1 MAKIIEMPKLS
12 DTMTSGTLVNW
23 LKKEGEKVSSGDILA
38 EVETD
43 KATMELESF
52 SNGVLLKQF
61 VKAGSEVQ
69 VGAPICAVG
78 EKGEKVEAPAS
89 SGGSG
94 GSDKKTESSETQTEE
109 KPAREEKAEEGKTDK
124 KDSDS
129 KAKAAAR
136 EETPEP
142 APTSSSSEG
151 RLKSSPLARRIAADK
166 GVTLEGL
173 SGTGPGGRIVKAD
186 VLSASE
192 APAKPAPQSARAP
205 SAVPLGNSIAEEGDL
220 PVSKMRSVIAQ
231 RLLESKTQIPHFY
244 LEVEV
249 DAEPL
254 LKLRSQINNAL
265 GEVEPTKGGIKL
277 SVNDFVLKAC
287 AEALRRVPAVNTSWQ
302 GDTVRQHGNVH
313 LSFAVAI
320 DDGLVTPV
328 IRDCHTKGIRD
339 ISIEAKGLAKRARD
353 RKLTPNEMSGGTF
366 CISNMG
372 MLGIDRFCAIINPP
386 NTAILAVG
394 STVKKPVVKND
405 QIVIGQRMSLTLSAD
420 HRVVDGAVGAA
431 FLAALKS
438 ILENP
443 ATILV

>member
-1 MAKIIEMPKLS
+1 MAKFIEMPKLS
-12 DTMTSGTLVNW
+12 DTMTSGTLINW
-23 LKKEGEKVSSGDILA
+23 LKKEGDKVSSGDILA

-52 SNGVLLKQF
+52 DNGILLKQF
-61 VKAGSEVQ
+61 VQAGSEVE
-69 VGAPICAVG
+69 VGAPICAIG
-78 EKGEKVEAPAS
+78 EKGEKVEAPA
-89 SGGSG
+89 GSA
-94 GSDKKTESSETQTEE
+94 
-109 KPAREEKAEEGKTDK
+109 KPAAAKEEKAAESTKQEASAAPAKEQAQPEVATPSAPAASEATK
-124 KDSDS
+124 PAASDS
-129 KAKAAAR
+129 G
-136 EETPEP
+136 E
-142 APTSSSSEG
+142 
-151 RLKSSPLARRIAADK
+151 RLKSSPLARRIAAEK
-166 GVTLEGL
+166 GISLGEI

-186 VLSASE
+186 VVGYTPSSSGSKPAA
-192 APAKPAPQSARAP
+192 APAASVT
-205 SAVPLGNSIAEEGDL
+205 AVPLGSTIAEDADL
-220 PVSKMRSVIAQ
+220 PVSKMRGVIAQ

-265 GEVEPTKGGIKL
+265 GEVEPARGGIKL

-302 GDTVRQHGNVH
+302 GNTIRQHGQVH

-320 DDGLVTPV
+320 DEGLVTPV
-328 IRDCHTKGIRD
+328 IRDCHVKGIRE

-353 RKLTPNEMSGGTF
+353 RKLTPNEMTGGTF

-372 MLGIDRFCAIINPP
+372 MMGIDRFCAIINPP

-420 HRVVDGAVGAA
+420 HRVVDGSVAAA
-431 FLAALKS
+431 FLTALKS

>member
-1 MAKIIEMPKLS
+1 
-12 DTMTSGTLVNW
+12 MTSGTLINW
-23 LKKEGEKVSSGDILA
+23 LKKEGEQVSSGDVLA

-52 SNGVLLKQF
+52 SDGVLLKQF
-61 VKAGSEVQ
+61 VQAGSEVQ

-78 EKGEKVEAPAS
+78 EKGEKVDAPAA
-89 SGGSG
+89 SGDSAKEAQ
-94 GSDKKTESSETQTEE
+94 SDKSKKEDE
-109 KPAREEKAEEGKTDK
+109 PAKEEKAGDEKADK
-124 KDSDS
+124 QSEDKQE
-129 KAKAAAR
+129 KALEAS
-136 EETPEP
+136 
-142 APTSSSSEG
+142 APSGSSEG
-151 RLKSSPLARRIAADK
+151 RLKSSPLARRIAAEK
-166 GVTLEGL
+166 GVSLEGI

-186 VLSASE
+186 VLSAAE
-192 APAKPAPQSARAP
+192 APAKPAAKSAPAP

-249 DAEPL
+249 DVEPL
-254 LKLRSQINNAL
+254 LKLRSQINSAL
-265 GEVEPTKGGIKL
+265 SEVDPTKGGIKL

-302 GDTVRQHGNVH
+302 GDSIRQHGNVH

-328 IRDCHTKGIRD
+328 IRDCHVKGIRD
-339 ISIEAKGLAKRARD
+339 ISIEAKALAKRARD

-372 MLGIDRFCAIINPP
+372 MMGIDRFCAIINPP

-431 FLAALKS
+431 FLTALKS
-438 ILENP
+438 ILESP

>member
-1 MAKIIEMPKLS
+1 MAKFIEMPKLS
-12 DTMTSGTLVNW
+12 DTMTSGTLINW
-23 LKKEGEKVSSGDILA
+23 LKKEGDKVSSGDILA

-52 SNGVLLKQF
+52 DNGILLKQF
-61 VKAGSEVQ
+61 VQAGSEVE
-69 VGAPICAVG
+69 VGAPICAIG
-78 EKGEKVEAPAS
+78 EKGEKVEAPT
-89 SGGSG
+89 GSA
-94 GSDKKTESSETQTEE
+94 Q
-109 KPAREEKAEEGKTDK
+109 PAAAQEEKAAESTKQDV
-124 KDSDS
+124 
-129 KAKAAAR
+129 AAAPAK
-136 EETPEP
+136 EQAQPEVTTPEAPAAHEAAKP
-142 APTSSSSEG
+142 APNDSGE
-151 RLKSSPLARRIAADK
+151 RLKSSPLARRIAAEK
-166 GVTLEGL
+166 GISLGDI

-186 VLSASE
+186 VVSYSPSSSSSSKSTSAPTASVT
-192 APAKPAPQSARAP
+192 
-205 SAVPLGNSIAEEGDL
+205 AVPLGSTIAEDADL
-220 PVSKMRSVIAQ
+220 PVSKMRGVIAQ

-265 GEVEPTKGGIKL
+265 GEVEPSRGGIKL

-302 GDTVRQHGNVH
+302 GNTIRQHGQVH

-320 DDGLVTPV
+320 DEGLVTPV
-328 IRDCHTKGIRD
+328 IRDCHVKGIRE
-339 ISIEAKGLAKRARD
+339 ISIEAKALAKRARD
-353 RKLTPNEMSGGTF
+353 RKLTPNEMTGGTF

-372 MLGIDRFCAIINPP
+372 MMGIDRFCAIINPP

-420 HRVVDGAVGAA
+420 HRVVDGSVAAA
-431 FLAALKS
+431 FLTALKS